1 LRCFVASMVAA
12 VFVSLNEEDTTKS
25 NQLKAA
31 DIVVER
37 IVNAKTVNGI
47 LSISKMNVVVSLKD
61 DALKV
66 RA

>member
-1 LRCFVASMVAA
+1 MVGT

-25 NQLKAA
+25 NKPKPS

-37 IVNAKTVNGI
+37 ILNAKTVNG
-47 LSISKMNVVVSLKD
+47 LLWISKMNVVVSRKD